1 LSGDVNEL
9 SDRMGFKGSRVRIPP
24 SRPSNLFVLR
34 NWAAL
39 TLGWRLGRRVALFA
53 KLFVPAGLR

>member
-1 LSGDVNEL
+1 
-9 SDRMGFKGSRVRIPP
+9 MGFKGSRVRIPP